1 MISLECELKA
11 AEMFFA
17 VAGFYSTE
25 EVIMARNQTKT
36 QSEISIAKSAAKS
49 TRQIWLAG
57 LGAFVKA
64 QEEGNKAFVAL
75 VKEGERIQKKNRKV
89 AEERI
94 ALVST
99 KVSDGWGRLGQ
110 GFEDRVARTLSS
122 LGVPSKKDI
131 DKLSKRIAEL
141 TVMIQKLVMA
151 EEAAAP
157 KSAKVETLVRAA

>member
-1 MISLECELKA
+1 MISLECELK
-11 AEMFFA
+11 
-17 VAGFYSTE
+17 VADRWFVIGGFYFKE

-36 QSEISIAKSAAKS
+36 QSEISIAESAAKS

-89 AEERI
+89 AEESI

-99 KVSDGWGRLGQ
+99 KVSDGWGRLEQ

-141 TVMIQKLVMA
+141 TVMIQKLVKA
-151 EEAAAP
+151 EEAAP